1 MSIDK
6 NISKALDIDPIDVTT
21 VEVIPPAAPQSNNSV
36 TVAPLKQQEP
46 IVYEDQEDYDLVQDT
61 MKSLLEKSVQK
72 LDEFGSL
79 ASDLETA
86 RAFEVYAGMIEK
98 TSALAEKIYDL
109 HKKKKDLRETDAPF
123 NGNINVDKA
132 VFYGNQTDMLQHLK
146 KKNGN

>member
-6 NISKALDIDPIDVTT
+6 NISKALDIDPIDVTEI
-21 VEVIPPAAPQSNNSV
+21 EVVNISSNTAVVTQSTQV
-36 TVAPLKQQEP
+36 TPT
-46 IVYEDQEDYDLVQDT
+46 VYEDQEDYDLVRDT
-61 MKSLLEKSVQK
+61 MKDLLTKSVNK

-86 RAFEVYAGMIEK
+86 RAFEVYAGMVEK
-98 TSALAEKIYDL
+98 TSVLAEKIYDL